1 MHSVNK
7 KVADSVTDVTYI
19 VMPNHTNP
27 LGYLRGGMLMEWMDI
42 AAEITAQKHGHCVAL
57 TASIDSVSFDGPIK
71 SGDTVYIRACIT
83 RAFNTSME
91 IFVEAWAS
99 SLPDMKMYKTNDAIF
114 TFVAINESG
123 KPVKVPSLEIVTDE
137 EKKRYDA
144 ALKRKENR
152 SK

>member
-1 MHSVNK
+1 MQIANK

-71 SGDTVYIRACIT
+71 SGDTVYIRASIT
-83 RAFNTSME
+83 RAFTTSME

-99 SLPDMKMYKTNDAIF
+99 SLPDMKMHKTNDAIF
-114 TFVAINESG
+114 TFVAIDESG
-123 KPVKVPSLEIVTDE
+123 KPVKVPSLEVETDE
-137 EKKRYDA
+137 EKKRYNA

>member
-71 SGDTVYIRACIT
+71 SGDTVYIRASIT
-83 RAFNTSME
+83 RAFTTSME

-99 SLPDMKMYKTNDAIF
+99 SLPDMKMRKTNDAIF
-114 TFVAINESG
+114 TFVAIDESG
-123 KPVKVPSLEIVTDE
+123 KPVKVPSLEVETDE
-137 EKKRYDA
+137 EKKRYNA